1 MEKYLI
7 LERDGTGEWQDYRV
21 TFIARKGL
29 EKNVAENLC
38 ASLNAAAK
46 TEFYMVIAAPFVEEK

>member
-21 TFIARKGL
+21 TSISRKGL
-29 EKNVAENLC
+29 EKDVAENLC
-38 ASLNAAAK
+38 VSLNAASR
-46 TEFYMVIAAPFVEEK
+46 TELHMVIAAPFVEEK